1 MTSFCDLAQALRAH
15 YPDFAFG
22 PAVGAAAA
30 DAGDYDCERDDQL
43 LQNYFDD
50 FQMSQMN
57 QMQGQLGGPG
67 GGVGPLLG
75 PGGEFHP
82 GGYDCGPQ
90 HEYGDMGYP
99 AMGHDGGGGMVGADY
114 GYGGGAAYGYGNGA
128 SYGGAHEE
136 EDDDRELDAAQRIA
150 AARFFERQGQQ
161 QQQQQQQQQRQAAAA
176 VAHMNSLQQAAAAA
190 AAHSRMGGMPS
201 PGGGGLQVRTAPRLC
216 QRGVLLRR
224 GESAPSEGC
233 QG

>member
-1 MTSFCDLAQALRAH
+1 MASGVMLRRALTRCCGLAQALRAH

-22 PAVGAAAA
+22 TAVGAAAA
-30 DAGDYDCERDDQL
+30 DSGDYDCERDDQL

-50 FQMSQMN
+50 FQMNQMN

-67 GGVGPLLG
+67 GGPLLG

-99 AMGHDGGGGMVGADY
+99 AMGLDGGGGIVGADY

-128 SYGGAHEE
+128 GYGGAH
-136 EDDDRELDAAQRIA
+136 DDDDVARELDAAQRVA
-150 AARFFERQGQQ
+150 AARFFEGQQ

-176 VAHMNSLQQAAAAA
+176 AAHMNSLQQAAAAA
-190 AAHSRMGGMPS
+190 AAHSRMGGISS
-201 PGGGGLQVRTAPRLC
+201 PGGSSLQV
-216 QRGVLLRR
+216 
-224 GESAPSEGC
+224 
-233 QG
+233 